1 MLEISHFDFCV
12 KELVGCLGV
21 VVGGG
26 DVVVVECKVVAVS
39 FNSLNRL

>member
-1 MLEISHFDFCV
+1 MLEVSHFDLCV

-21 VVGGG
+21 VVGGDG
-26 DVVVVECKVVAVS
+26 VVVERKVVAVS